1 MAQPNPLDNKQA
13 IVQYILSNIT
23 KLANSAN
30 PDDARQL
37 IMLVAAISL
46 LNLGNTPQIISS
58 ARRVAQLSMIKS
70 KSKKK

>member
-46 LNLGNTPQIISS
+46 LNLGNTSQIISS